1 MINDSIR
8 EELETKITPLKKIAL
23 PADPPKSNPRGKSSM
38 SKPVKQ
44 IKLKPSP
51 KQIATKRTATAEI
64 VSKKTN
70 RTLVDFQTKN
80 SKIPEWRLQLQNAVQ
95 KRYQASTP
103 VGSGA
108 GAGTAMALSTHG
120 ATALKAEVIEESN
133 PQTSNLHLAKAL
145 KRIESSRNKYYIT
158 EKPIQKK
165 EKTPKTK
172 KPFPYT
178 IASRTETPVT
188 VEETPEMKNEPET
201 KPTLVPTQ
209 RTTKKNLYDTSE
221 LDPNFIPA
229 KISTSFGKTNPELP
243 FEETKVRKEKIEA
256 KETATAVVETQPEV
270 IEETFDVLTEET
282 DLIEDFAPFAV
293 RFNSGLFDLIIGS
306 FASLI
311 LLAPFILIGGSW
323 FTIAGAFAFVATC
336 AIVMFIYLT
345 TTIGLFGKSFG
356 MHLFSIEMIDINGE
370 EYPTFHQ
377 AAVSSS
383 IYLLSLA
390 FGGIGF
396 LTTLIDEEGRA
407 IHDLVS
413 GTIVVKE
420 I

>member
-1 MINDSIR
+1 MVNDSIR

-38 SKPVKQ
+38 SKPATQ

-51 KQIATKRTATAEI
+51 KPIATKRTATAEL

-70 RTLVDFQTKN
+70 RTLVDFQAKDP
-80 SKIPEWRLQLQNAVQ
+80 KIPEWRLQLQNAVQ
-95 KRYQASTP
+95 KRYKTSTATTT
-103 VGSGA
+103 VSGA
-108 GAGTAMALSTHG
+108 GAGTSMALSTHG
-120 ATALKAEVIEESN
+120 ANALKTETIEEVE
-133 PQTSNLHLAKAL
+133 PQTNNLHLAKAL

-158 EKPIQKK
+158 EEPVEEK
-165 EKTPKTK
+165 KTPKKK

-178 IASRTETPVT
+178 IASRTETPLT
-188 VEETPEMKNEPET
+188 NEETPEMRTEPET
-201 KPTLVPTQ
+201 KPTLVPNQ

-229 KISTSFGKTNPELP
+229 KISTSFGKANPELP
-243 FEETKVRKEKIEA
+243 FEETELKEEKIETKGSVEA
-256 KETATAVVETQPEV
+256 ETAPEV
-270 IEETFDVLTEET
+270 IEEITDVVAEET
-282 DLIEDFAPFAV
+282 ELIEDFAPFAV

-311 LLAPFILIGGSW
+311 LLAPFMLIGGSW

-356 MHLFSIEMIDINGE
+356 MHLFSVEMIDINGE